1 MPPATL
7 NLCLKLL
14 SALADGL
21 MLVFEHPAMLTEFYP
36 VMPEDAPFKQQD
48 GALLAFAREHMACEP
63 QQVVVVVEY
72 YETICS

>member
-48 GALLAFAREHMACEP
+48 GALLAFALGTYGLRTATSCGSRR
-63 QQVVVVVEY
+63 
-72 YETICS
+72 IL